1 MSRFPNRERTALV
14 VALGAALAPVVAAA
28 SDIPA
33 VEVAALRAEIAA
45 LQLRLDA
52 LESRAGNAMG
62 VVAVPVAEPVA
73 AVPVADEPAAAPTV
87 AAGPGLEVE
96 SADRESS
103 FEIAGRIHYDVYAHD
118 ADYVSSIGGSEFR
131 RVRVQVEGAAA
142 GWGYRVQAELS
153 GRNTDLRDVYLE
165 RRFGDSKLTF
175 GQFKPFRSMDELTSS
190 NAITVME
197 RGFSSAAGLFADRQW
212 QQGVGWLTGFERG
225 SLGVSAF
232 SLREDNTARNE
243 GWGTAARGTWAPLL
257 GEDRLVHL
265 GAWFSLE
272 NGGADTPG
280 TTVEVAY
287 GGRRGPEALLFESLD
302 GPDFEQRSAGLEFA
316 GLRGGFHW
324 QGEWS
329 RATVAGVGGDGRLE
343 AAYLQAGWLFGG
355 VREYDVGEGVLG
367 SPVDIGE
374 GLWEVVVRIDRIRL
388 RDAAGAEARRFVI
401 GTNRY
406 VNEQLRFMLNWTRG
420 EDFATGDE
428 ASQFAMRAQY
438 VF

>member
-1 MSRFPNRERTALV
+1 MSRFPSRARTALA
-14 VALGAALAPVVAAA
+14 VALGAALAPVVATAA
-28 SDIPA
+28 DIPA
-33 VEVAALRAEIAA
+33 AEVTALRAEIAA
-45 LQLRLDA
+45 LQARLDA
-52 LESRAGNAMG
+52 LEARAGNASA
-62 VVAVPVAEPVA
+62 AVGAPAAEPVA
-73 AVPVADEPAAAPTV
+73 AAPAAGAPAAAPTV
-87 AAGPGLEVE
+87 AAGPGLEIE
-96 SADRESS
+96 SADGESS

-118 ADYVSSIGGSEFR
+118 ADQVPSTGGSEFR
-131 RVRVQVEGAAA
+131 RARVQVEGSAA

-165 RRFGDSKLTF
+165 RGFGDSTLTI

-190 NAITVME
+190 NDITAME
-197 RGFSSAAGLFADRQW
+197 RGFGSAAGLFADRQW
-212 QQGVGWLTGFERG
+212 QQGVGWLTGFGRG

-257 GEDRLVHL
+257 GDDRLVHL
-265 GAWFSLE
+265 GAWYSLE
-272 NGGADTPG
+272 NGGDDTPG

-329 RATVAGVGGDGRLE
+329 RATVAGPGGDGRLE

-355 VREYDVGEGVLG
+355 VREYDVGEGVFG

-374 GLWEVVVRIDRIRL
+374 GLWEVVARVDRIRL
-388 RDAAGAEARRFVI
+388 RDAAGVEARRFVI
-401 GTNRY
+401 GTNWY
-406 VNEQLRFMLNWTRG
+406 VNEQLRFMLNWTQG
-420 EDFATGDE
+420 EDVATGDE
-428 ASQFAMRAQY
+428 PSQLALRAQY